1 MRPAPLRTD
10 GSNIFAHYSMG
21 ERVPKILEEVG
32 ARNPDYPPAVH
43 DAIARLREGIRTGAP
58 LPPLQLPAFDA
69 AEWQS
74 ALAAH
79 AGQSWLATDWFFC
92 ECYVYRCLM
101 TAVRYW
107 EDGRDP
113 FTPAKRDELASEA
126 LWEGLEAALQPAPGG
141 PGDDDERHL
150 TELLARALWGNRVD
164 LSYAV
169 GVAFGAAGQH
179 DDLLCD
185 DRARALGTLLRP
197 RGDVHLVTD
206 NTGSELSMDLA
217 LTDALLSR
225 AGARVSLHVKLH
237 PTFVSDAVV
246 GDVWALL
253 AAMRA
258 HGGAAGGLAARL
270 RRAFDEQRLRIL
282 PDPFWNGPRF
292 LWDRPPHLAREL
304 DAATIV
310 VLKGD
315 ANYRRAVGDAVWP
328 EGTTFAAVTGY
339 LPTPLLCLRTMKSDA
354 VAGLPPGLADQLNGI
369 DRDWRINGR
378 RGVIQLGG
386 TPDASSVDP

>member
-1 MRPAPLRTD
+1 
-10 GSNIFAHYSMG
+10 
-21 ERVPKILEEVG
+21 VG

-43 DAIARLREGIRTGAP
+43 DAIARLREGIRGDAP
-58 LPPLQLPAFDA
+58 VPPLVLPAPDA
-69 AEWQS
+69 PEWQS
-74 ALAAH
+74 DLAAH
-79 AGQSWLATDWFFC
+79 AGQTWLATDWFFC

-107 EDGRDP
+107 EGGRDP

-126 LWEGLEAALQPAPGG
+126 LWQGLEAALQTG
-141 PGDDDERHL
+141 PGIGAGTGGDDHRHL
-150 TELLARALWGNRVD
+150 TELLGRALWGNRVD

-185 DRARALGTLLRP
+185 DRARAVDWLLRP
-197 RGDVHLVTD
+197 RGDGPHVHLVAD

-217 LTDALLSR
+217 LTDALIAG
-225 AGARVSLHVKLH
+225 AGARVSLHVKMH
-237 PTFVSDAVV
+237 PTFVSDAVA

-258 HGGAAGGLAARL
+258 RGGGAGGLAARL
-270 RRAFDEQRLRIL
+270 GRAFDEQRLRIL

-304 DAATIV
+304 DAATMVI
-310 VLKGD
+310 LKGD
-315 ANYRRAVGDAVWP
+315 ANYRRATGDAVWP
-328 EGTTFAAVTGY
+328 EGTSFTAATSY
-339 LPTPLLCLRTMKSDA
+339 LPAPLLCLRTMKSDA
-354 VAGLPPGLADQLNGI
+354 VVGLPPGLADRLNAV

-386 TPDASSVDP
+386 ATVDL